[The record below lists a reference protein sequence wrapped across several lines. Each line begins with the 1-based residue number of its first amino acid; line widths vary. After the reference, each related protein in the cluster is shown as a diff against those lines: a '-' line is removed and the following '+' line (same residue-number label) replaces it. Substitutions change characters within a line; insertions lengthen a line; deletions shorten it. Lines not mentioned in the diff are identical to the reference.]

1 MDEVDWWES
10 WSWHC
15 LFRLPK
21 DFWFSESCK
30 AYQETDARQCWP
42 ILIFIN
48 DLPEWI
54 KNSTLL
60 LFADDTKVY
69 RKILDDS
76 DEILL
81 QQDLDSLVLVS
92 WTKEWCLQFNVDKCK
107 VVCGTYWPTSV
118 YACCSMDMYV
128 QIWSNCVQIWSPYL
142 KKDVECLKKVQGR
155 ATKLVKRLKNRPYS
169 ERLLL
174 LHTSSLVKRRMRGDL
189 INAYR
194 IMKGIDKVDIEHFF
208 ELDDGGGY
216 DLHVHSLKVKVQRNR
231 TETQTRILQLTSG
244 LCMEQ
249 FAIFSR
255 GVFVCQ
261 YFQEEAGWLESRCG
275 FLKHQL
281 LIHYIYKLQ
290 VTSWIAY
297 RQPIGKY
304 AYRQHFNR

>member
-189 INAYR
+189 FQVYR
-194 IMKGIDKVDIEHFF
+194 MMKEIDKVDIEHFF

-216 DLHVHSLKVKVQRNR
+216 DLRGHSLKVKVQKNR
-231 TETQTRILQLTSG
+231 LQFRPGFFSQRVVYSRRGWTIRVKMWIFKALTSYP
-244 LCMEQ
+244 L
-249 FAIFSR
+249 
-255 GVFVCQ
+255 
-261 YFQEEAGWLESRCG
+261 
-275 FLKHQL
+275 H
-281 LIHYIYKLQ
+281 LQ
-290 VTSWIAY
+290 VIMFDFSTESDTYNIKITY
-297 RQPIGKY
+297 CSQ
-304 AYRQHFNR
+304 